1 MEGED
6 DSSPKRHSSMDEL
19 MGLMNDLGKSTRQRS
34 LSDGENGVYWWFY
47 YFESNKKNLILI

>member
-34 LSDGENGVYWWFY
+34 LSDGENGVYWLFY
-47 YFESNKKNLILI
+47 YFESNKKI